1 MLGLIAAGHTNRE
14 IARRLFVTEAT
25 GKTHINRNFAKTG
38 ARDRVQAMHYA
49 YEHGYADPAPAG

>member
-1 MLGLIAAGHTNRE
+1 MLRLIAAEHTNRE
-14 IARRLFVTEAT
+14 IVRGLFVTEAT
-25 GKTHINRNFAKTG
+25 VETRINRIFAKTG